1 MIAQF
6 LWIAGSL
13 IFLWL
18 GTAHLYYTFFTN
30 RFLAKNSETVEG
42 MKNTH
47 PLLTNRTTMWN
58 AWVGFNASHSMGAIF
73 FGVINIILASQY
85 LYVLKD
91 SFSMLLLTFVTGLFY
106 LYLAK
111 EYWFKI
117 PLIGIAVAVVCY
129 GVATILMLRKT

>member
-18 GTAHLYYTFFTN
+18 GAAHLYYTFFTN
-30 RFLAKNSETVEG
+30 RFLAKDPETVEG

-73 FGVINIILASQY
+73 LGAINIILASQY
-85 LYVLKD
+85 LHVLKG
-91 SFSMLLLTFVTGLFY
+91 SFSMLLLTFVAGLFY
-106 LYLAK
+106 LFLAK
-111 EYWFKI
+111 KYWFKI
-117 PLIGIAVAVVCY
+117 PLAGIAAAVVCY
-129 GVATILMLRKT
+129 GVAMILIWRE